1 MNTRPI
7 CWPSWRPDAVADSI
21 HQALQEATAT
31 LVASDSARLDA
42 EVLLAFVLGKQRS
55 FLFSRPETGLSDEQR
70 RAFADLVAR
79 RAAGEPVAYL
89 VGSRGFWTLELK
101 VNPAVLIPRPETELL
116 VELAL
121 ELGRDISVRRATR
134 PVTVAD
140 LGTGSGAIAL
150 ALASERK
157 HWQIHATDQSERA
170 LQVARG
176 NAADLR
182 LDHVHFGQGDWCE
195 ALPADALFDMIISNP
210 PYIAEGDPHLREGDL
225 RFEPRSALVADERGL
240 ADLATLCQQS
250 RSRLSDGGYLL
261 LEHGHMQG
269 EEVRTLLVSQGFDGV
284 RSERDLAGHERV
296 TLGRVPPSGENSY
309 A

>member
-1 MNTRPI
+1 M
-7 CWPSWRPDAVADSI
+7 SDSI
-21 HQALQEATAT
+21 RQALHEATAT

-42 EVLLAFVLGKQRS
+42 ELLLACVLGVDRS
-55 FLFSRPETGLSDEQR
+55 FLFSRPEASLSDEQS
-70 RAFADLVAR
+70 RAFAVLVAR

-89 VGSRGFWTLELK
+89 VGSRGFWTLDLK

-121 ELGRDISVRRATR
+121 DLGQSISDRRAAR

-157 HWQIHATDQSERA
+157 HWQLYATDRSEQA
-170 LQVARG
+170 LQVARD
-176 NAADLR
+176 NAGHLR
-182 LDHVHFGQGDWCE
+182 LNHVRFAQGDWCE
-195 ALPADALFDMIISNP
+195 ALPAGVRFDMIISNP
-210 PYIAEGDPHLREGDL
+210 PYIAEGDPHLGQGDL

-240 ADLATLCQQS
+240 ADLATLCRQS
-250 RSRLSDGGYLL
+250 RSWLDDGGYLL
-261 LEHGHMQG
+261 LEHGHAQG
-269 EEVRTLLVSQGFDGV
+269 QEVRALLVSQGFEGV

-296 TLGRVPPSGENSY
+296 TMGRQPSSGENSH